1 MLAFFR
7 GSVVCKRKGS
17 SRIFVG
23 WAIMKS
29 FRSSLFQKA
38 GEVSGRSPESPAAA
52 GEIPALQRRRR
63 LLRNPRRGEN
73 PEAPPVADEARD
85 SSEQTQ
91 SDAAAPRRQRD
102 NVCEGLP

>member
-1 MLAFFR
+1 MGFFTDFC
-7 GSVVCKRKGS
+7 GKK
-17 SRIFVG
+17 
-23 WAIMKS
+23 KNES
-29 FRSSLFQKA
+29 FRSSIFQKA

-52 GEIPALQRRRR
+52 GEILALQKRRR

-91 SDAAAPRRQRD
+91 SDGAAPRRQRD